1 MFSPF
6 ESSKWLFQGLLNPKW
21 GAFLSPK
28 CPLKILLW
36 SSTSCFPLLSSSF
49 HVWVFP
55 FLSFCL
61 FLFVFCSPLFLGFF
75 ISSFSF
81 MFWQV
86 SSIMAKLS
94 CYCWSCDK
102 LCMFVTVGYWTSSTA
117 GGWCSGD
124 VMIGGQCHKWH
135 CWRSLN
141 MCLTITVVQLCLKSW
156 FFHLFFSFEFHLTK
170 LIPGMLSYLKHLCH
184 YQVLSVLLRTQK
196 VGMENISIFWSWILC
211 SLTLWW
217 FEPATICKA
226 TQGIAI
232 GYRLHAAWNLND
244 WQLSWKPG

>member
-1 MFSPF
+1 MGSLSKPKV
-6 ESSKWLFQGLLNPKW
+6 SSKDLALKFYILFSSLV
-21 GAFLSPK
+21 FL
-28 CPLKILLW
+28 I
-36 SSTSCFPLLSSSF
+36 SCLG
-49 HVWVFP
+49 FP
-55 FLSFCL
+55 FSFLLPFSLCFLFPFVLGFLHLL
-61 FLFVFCSPLFLGFF
+61 FLFHVLASEQHYGQVVLLLLVL
-75 ISSFSF
+75 
-81 MFWQV
+81 WQTLYV
-86 SSIMAKLS
+86 
-94 CYCWSCDK
+94 C
-102 LCMFVTVGYWTSSTA
+102 TVGYWTSSTA
-117 GGWCSGD
+117 GADEVNGD

-141 MCLTITVVQLCLKSW
+141 MCLNITVVQLCLKSW

>member
-1 MFSPF
+1 
-6 ESSKWLFQGLLNPKW
+6 
-21 GAFLSPK
+21 
-28 CPLKILLW
+28 
-36 SSTSCFPLLSSSF
+36 
-49 HVWVFP
+49 V
-55 FLSFCL
+55 
-61 FLFVFCSPLFLGFF
+61 
-75 ISSFSF
+75 
-81 MFWQV
+81 
-86 SSIMAKLS
+86 
-94 CYCWSCDK
+94 K
-102 LCMFVTVGYWTSSTA
+102 LCIFVAVRYWTSSTVGA
-117 GGWCSGD
+117 DEVSGD

-156 FFHLFFSFEFHLTK
+156 YFHLFLRFEFHLTE
-170 LIPGMLSYLKHLCH
+170 LISGVLSYLKHLCD

-217 FEPATICKA
+217 FEPAPICKA